1 MMTEYP
7 ALYATFLTLAIYAG
21 CSLYPVAIAIFYSP
35 RTRIGYM
42 LIGVYILF
50 FASFILTATSES
62 IALATE
68 LKYRSGDT
76 LSVEEL
82 SALQSFRQNARFLG
96 YLVTFLVGGV
106 GVSVFTKVVPSLGSE
121 PGAAERVLVEL
132 RELRNETNF
141 IKLSLLLISL
151 ILLVIIYVQIRA

>member
-1 MMTEYP
+1 MTEYP

-21 CSLYPVAIAIFYSP
+21 CSLYPVVIAVFYSP
-35 RTRIGYM
+35 RTRAGYM

-68 LKYRSGDT
+68 LKFRSGDT
-76 LSVEEL
+76 MSVEEL
-82 SALQSFRQNARFLG
+82 SALQSFRQNVRFLG

-106 GVSVFTKVVPSLGSE
+106 GVSVFTKVVPSLGAE
-121 PGAAERVLVEL
+121 PGAAERVLTEI

-141 IKLSLLLISL
+141 IKLSLLFIFV
-151 ILLVIIYVQIRA
+151 ILLIIIYVQISA

>member
-21 CSLYPVAIAIFYSP
+21 CSLYPVVIAIFYSP
-35 RTRIGYM
+35 RTRVGYM

-68 LKYRSGDT
+68 LKFRSGDT
-76 LSVEEL
+76 MSEEEL
-82 SALQSFRQNARFLG
+82 SALQSFRQNVRFLG

-106 GVSVFTKVVPSLGSE
+106 GVSVFTKVVPSLGADPE
-121 PGAAERVLVEL
+121 AAERVLAEI
-132 RELRNETNF
+132 RALRNETSF
-141 IKLSLLLISL
+141 IKLSLLFIFV
-151 ILLVIIYVQIRA
+151 ILLIIIYVQISA